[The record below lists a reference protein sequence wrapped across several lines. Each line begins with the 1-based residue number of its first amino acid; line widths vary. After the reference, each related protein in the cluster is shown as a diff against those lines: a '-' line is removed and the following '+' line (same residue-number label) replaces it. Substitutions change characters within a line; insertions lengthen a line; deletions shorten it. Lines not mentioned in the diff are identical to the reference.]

1 MDPPSKSFGS
11 SGAPAVPP
19 DPVILP
25 FKVDDVVLL
34 RMHSSKETMNSSASG
49 LSYDIAY
56 EPEVV
61 FAVMVLNG
69 LSDYS
74 Y

>member
-1 MDPPSKSFGS
+1 MEPPSKSSGS
-11 SGAPAVPP
+11 SGAPADPL

-25 FKVDDVVLL
+25 FKEDVVVLL
-34 RMHSSKETMNSSASG
+34 RMHSSKEMTISSASG
-49 LSYDIAY
+49 LSYGTGY
-56 EPEVV
+56 EPKVV